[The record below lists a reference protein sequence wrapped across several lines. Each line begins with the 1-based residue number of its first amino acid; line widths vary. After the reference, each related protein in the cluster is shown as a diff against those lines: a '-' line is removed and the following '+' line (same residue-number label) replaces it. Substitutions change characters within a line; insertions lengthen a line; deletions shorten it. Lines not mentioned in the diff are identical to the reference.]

1 MIPEYHAE
9 NSENWA
15 HGVSSLFRVLCKT
28 EGDLI
33 SNEVINRALLAI
45 VKIRALPLTR
55 PSSLLKSTPYAR

>member
-15 HGVSSLFRVLCKT
+15 HGVRLGAPFLCPPCVQDQA
-28 EGDLI
+28 GVLI
-33 SNEVINRALLAI
+33 SNAVINRALLAI

-55 PSSLLKSTPYAR
+55 LS